1 MSITFISVSLKEV
14 DECRKHKK
22 RSLAATFS
30 THLEALIRQQ
40 AKHEG
45 DELLWEFILDRPEV
59 ELFQQ

>member
-1 MSITFISVSLKEV
+1 MNAEST
-14 DECRKHKK
+14 KK
-22 RSLAATFS
+22 RSLAATIS